1 MSIDLIIGIVLPSI
15 VLGILI
21 GVRLDLWLKSYDRF
35 CANKIR
41 DMSIPKPDF
50 KKTIR
55 ETNKMIKTI
64 AKDKWYTTQN
74 YHIEYDNLLNQI
86 GANSITKFKRYYI
99 NRGFEVYITDNILY
113 ISWER

>member
-1 MSIDLIIGIVLPSI
+1 MSIDLIIGIILFSI
-15 VLGILI
+15 VLGIII
-21 GVRLDLWLKSYDRF
+21 GIRLVSWLQSYDRF
-35 CANKIR
+35 CASKVR
-41 DMSIPKPDF
+41 DMSIPKSDF
-50 KKTIR
+50 RKTIR

-86 GANSITKFKRYYI
+86 GANSIAKFKRYYVD
-99 NRGFEVYITDNILY
+99 RGFEVYITNNILY